1 MSNQQTE
8 QAKLAAQNE
17 PVHKKVYHTPEFKC
31 FGSIAELT
39 EASINQGSG
48 DGATTPNYAS

>member
-39 EASINQGSG
+39 AGTANPGSG
-48 DGATTPNYAS
+48 DGGTSPTYAS